1 MDFLCSDDG
10 VIRNPF
16 YRKDDADGEH
26 GGSTRRKW
34 RRQRYDAI
42 NSTTPIYTRNLLTE
56 DKVPFQCNPAAVCFT
71 DYDVGMEHK
80 ILVAFTNT
88 ARVPRTFRLMPIL
101 SRYAN
106 VVSIEYTIPPKISPG
121 LSWNVTVKYRPRDLD
136 DICTALYVKTDV
148 GYFAVPLT
156 SSKKAFVFSVEPKTV
171 NFGTVTV
178 GEKRAKKIALR
189 NDGAMAGTV
198 IVGGDFKSLLEQRHT
213 NPVDGKRMN
222 FFRIS
227 PQQFKIEIPPFSM
240 LQLVVSFAPLNPALI
255 DSEITFTE
263 KSDSQ
268 LTHVVPIAGS
278 STDLP
283 VFLRTRKL
291 DFGACFYGERYWDE
305 VGLVN
310 KANVA
315 AIAEFEVPPSLFGAV
330 DVVPSSLCV
339 QAGEEYSVRV
349 VLTPSID
356 VPKDFFATI
365 KCAVQ
370 GQTLPL
376 ILHLE
381 AMLSQRAPRLPL
393 NAFDIG
399 AIPLETMRSVQVPVT
414 NESSVLQLVGF
425 ENLPPWVTAT
435 PEVLTLVPYE
445 RASFTLK
452 IEAPQEGR
460 FSQRIKLTNEFGDT
474 HYVSLSGQGIRPPI
488 ALSARTLLLP
498 PCNIGRSVS
507 ATTVLSNTRGILI
520 QFNFSVPCSFF
531 KVSPNAGILQPGES
545 TVVAIVFHAPME
557 MEQEESLPL
566 TASPRRSSRP
576 KKDLCVGLISE
587 APLPKHSLYND
598 WESGSEDGVWSKHK
612 QFRIQCHVNGT
623 DNECDSIA
631 VRCCVVRPSVSVE
644 TLEKVWSISPAKQ
657 RKPSENDARQSLAK
671 TSVVVDRDENGAT
684 SQSYKGEVLVE
695 FGNVP
700 IHHTSIC
707 SCIIRNTG
715 DKSCI
720 VRSPPVNPFSPFSV
734 MTVAFGEVPPH
745 TKAEIPVSFH
755 PRTYG
760 KFNEMIKVEM
770 ITLDGTVASVF
781 VNVQGSCSPTQL
793 IITPAD
799 TVAHQDALSIV
810 SVQYMAFVCTRNR
823 ESTRKSVNFHNVGS
837 FPLDILIY
845 SCAEEGE
852 RVQMGSI
859 AADFDP
865 RDILPFLVHPRTF
878 TLQPN
883 TKQAVDVVFAPS
895 DSGFYSKRLRIS
907 ASGENSELVLEGR
920 SVSGGVYSFLPISD
934 AKTGKPIAVCF
945 EGGIG
950 CRPDYPIS
958 LPFQEEEH
966 KTLIIGNLLK
976 GVSVGYE
983 VQNWEQTRP
992 LETPPEWTVAP
1003 LSQTIESGKE
1013 AQFSVR
1019 RSFLEEEG
1027 EAVVCSI
1034 SSSFPFRFAIV
1045 LRGEGAGMPS
1055 YRVLYIVCTD

>member
-1 MDFLCSDDG
+1 MDFLCFDDG

-16 YRKDDADGEH
+16 YRKGDADGER

-34 RRQRYDAI
+34 RRQRCDAI
-42 NSTTPIYTRNLLTE
+42 SITTPIYTRNLLAK
-56 DKVPFQCNPAAVCFT
+56 DKVPFQCNPAAVCFSN
-71 DYDVGMEHK
+71 YDVGVEHK

-88 ARVPRTFRLMPIL
+88 ARVPSTFRVMPIL

-106 VVSIEYTIPPKISPG
+106 VVSTEYTIPPKISPG
-121 LSWNVTVKYRPRDLD
+121 LSWNVTVKYRPRDFD
-136 DICTALYVKTDV
+136 DICTALYVRTDV

-178 GEKRAKKIALR
+178 GEKRAKKITLR
-189 NDGAMAGTV
+189 NNGALAGTV
-198 IVGGDFKSLLEQRHT
+198 IVGGNFKSLLEQRHA

-222 FFRIS
+222 FLWIS

-240 LQLVVSFAPLNPALI
+240 LQLVLSFAPLNPALI

-263 KSDSQ
+263 KGDSQ
-268 LTHVVPIAGS
+268 ITHAIPITGS

-305 VGLVN
+305 VSLVN
-310 KANVA
+310 NANVA
-315 AIAEFEVPPSLFGAV
+315 AVAELEVPPSLFGAV

-349 VLTPSID
+349 VFTPSID
-356 VPKDFFATI
+356 LPKGFVATI

-370 GQTLPL
+370 DQTLPL
-376 ILHLE
+376 TLDLE
-381 AMLSQRAPRLPL
+381 AMLSQRAPRLPS

-435 PEVLTLVPYE
+435 PEVLTLIPYE

-460 FSQRIKLTNEFGDT
+460 FSQRITLTNEFGDT

-507 ATTVLSNTRGILI
+507 ATTVLSNASGALI
-520 QFNFSVPCSFF
+520 QFHFSVPCSFF

-545 TVVAIVFHAPME
+545 TVVAIVFHAPIE

-566 TASPRRSSRP
+566 IASPRRASRP

-587 APLPKHSLYND
+587 APLPKHSVYDD

-623 DNECDSIA
+623 DNECYFIA
-631 VRCCVVRPSVSVE
+631 VRCCAVQPSVSVE
-644 TLEKVWSISPAKQ
+644 AVGKVWSVSPATQ
-657 RKPSENDARQSLAK
+657 WKPSENDARPNLAR
-671 TSVVVDRDENGAT
+671 TSVVADRDENGAT
-684 SQSYKGEVLVE
+684 SQIYKGEVLVE

-707 SCIIRNTG
+707 SCRIRNTG

-720 VRSPPVNPFSPFSV
+720 VRPPPVNPFSSFSV

-755 PRTYG
+755 PHTYG

-770 ITLDGTVASVF
+770 IALDGTVASVF

-793 IITPAD
+793 IISPAE
-799 TVAHQDALSIV
+799 TAVHQDAVSIV
-810 SVQYMAFVCTRNR
+810 SVQYMAFDCTRNS

-837 FPLDILIY
+837 FPLDIHIY
-845 SCAEEGE
+845 SCAEQSE
-852 RVQMGSI
+852 RVPTGSI

-907 ASGENSELVLEGR
+907 ASGEDSELVLEGR

-958 LPFQEEEH
+958 LPFKEEEH

-992 LETPPEWTVAP
+992 LETPAEWTVAP
-1003 LSQTIESGKE
+1003 LSQAIESGKE
-1013 AQFSVR
+1013 AQLSVR